1 MKSVG
6 IICEYNP
13 FHNGHLYH
21 LTKVKEM
28 FPDYKIVLVMSGN
41 FTERGDMSI
50 INKWDKTDIAL
61 QYGVDLVVELPFV
74 FASQSADI
82 FAKGSIEILD
92 HLNVD
97 YLIFGSESNDLNKL
111 IEMAKIQLNN
121 KKYNSLVKEYMSEGI
136 NYPTA
141 LSKALYDLTGK
152 KIIKP
157 NDILG
162 VTYIREIL
170 KLNSKIKP
178 ITIKRNDNYNCMEL
192 EEFMSSATSI
202 RYALKNN
209 SNVSK
214 QVPEYVIPFL
224 NKKLHFIDDYFSYL
238 KYNILTNIDELDKFQ
253 TVDEGIDNRIRK
265 YIINSRSLDELIL
278 KIKTKRYTY
287 NKLNRMFTHILC
299 NFTKEEANEFK
310 NIEYIRILGFNNN
323 GRLYLNNI
331 KKDVKVPIITNFSSI
346 KNKML
351 DIEFRTTCVFASI
364 LDEKEKIN
372 LIESEYKNSPI
383 IK

>member
-21 LTKVKEM
+21 LNKVKEM
-28 FPDYKIVLVMSGN
+28 FPDYTIILVMSGN

-61 QYGVDLVVELPFV
+61 HYGVDLVVELPFV

-82 FAKGSIEILD
+82 FARGSIQILNS
-92 HLNVD
+92 LNVD
-97 YLIFGSESNDLNKL
+97 YLVFGSESNDLSKL
-111 IEMAKIQLNN
+111 IEMAKIQLDN
-121 KKYNSLVKEYMSEGI
+121 KKYNSLVKDYMSEGI

-178 ITIKRNDNYNCMEL
+178 ITIKRNDNYNCTEL
-192 EEFMSSATSI
+192 EDFMSSATSI

-209 SNVSK
+209 SDVSK
-214 QVPEYVIPFL
+214 QVPEYVLPFL
-224 NKKLHFIDDYFSYL
+224 NKLHFIDDYFGIL
-238 KYNILTNIDELDKFQ
+238 KYNILNNIDSLDKFQ
-253 TVDEGIDNRIRK
+253 TVDEGIDNRIKK
-265 YIINSRSLDELIL
+265 YIINSKSLDELIL

-299 NFTKEEANEFK
+299 NFTKEEASLFK
-310 NIEYIRILGFNNN
+310 DIEYIRVLGFSNN

-331 KKDVKVPIITNFSSI
+331 KKDVDIPIITNFSSI
-346 KNKML
+346 KSKML
-351 DIEFRTTCVFASI
+351 DIEFRTTCVYAC
-364 LDEKEKIN
+364 LLEEKEKIN

-383 IK
+383 MR

>member
-21 LTKVKEM
+21 LNKVKEM
-28 FPDYKIVLVMSGN
+28 FPNYTIILVMSGN

-61 QYGVDLVVELPFV
+61 HYGVDLVIELPFV

-82 FAKGSIEILD
+82 FAKGSIQILNS
-92 HLNVD
+92 LNVD
-97 YLIFGSESNDLNKL
+97 YLVFGSESNDINKL
-111 IEMAKIQLNN
+111 TEMAKIQLNDKN
-121 KKYNSLVKEYMSEGI
+121 YNSLVKDYMSEGI

-178 ITIKRNDNYNCMEL
+178 ITIKRNDNYNCTEL
-192 EEFMSSATSI
+192 EDFMSSATSI

-209 SNVSK
+209 SDVSK
-214 QVPEYVIPFL
+214 QVPEYVLPFL
-224 NKKLHFIDDYFSYL
+224 NELHFIDNYFGIL
-238 KYNILTNIDELDKFQ
+238 KYNILNNIDSLDKFQ
-253 TVDEGIDNRIRK
+253 TVDEGIENRIKK
-265 YIINSRSLDELIL
+265 YIINSKNLDELIL

-299 NFTKEEANEFK
+299 NFTKEEANYFK
-310 NIEYIRILGFNNN
+310 NIEYIRVLGFSNN

-331 KKDVKVPIITNFSSI
+331 KKIIDIPIITNFSSL
-346 KNKML
+346 KSKML
-351 DIEFRTTCVFASI
+351 DIEFRTTCVYACL

-383 IK
+383 MM

>member
-21 LTKVKEM
+21 LNKVKEM
-28 FPDYKIVLVMSGN
+28 FPDYTIILIMSGN

-61 QYGVDLVVELPFV
+61 HYGVDLVIELPFV

-82 FAKGSIEILD
+82 FARGSIQILNS
-92 HLNVD
+92 LNVD
-97 YLIFGSESNDLNKL
+97 YLVFGSESNDLSKL
-111 IEMAKIQLNN
+111 IEMAKIQLDN
-121 KKYNSLVKEYMSEGI
+121 KKYNSLVKDYMSEGI

-178 ITIKRNDNYNCMEL
+178 ITIKRNDNYNCTEL
-192 EEFMSSATSI
+192 EDFMSSATSI

-209 SNVSK
+209 SDVSK
-214 QVPEYVIPFL
+214 QVPEYVLPFL
-224 NKKLHFIDDYFSYL
+224 NKLHFIDDYFGIL
-238 KYNILTNIDELDKFQ
+238 KYNILNNMDSLDKFQ
-253 TVDEGIDNRIRK
+253 TVDEGIDNRIKK
-265 YIINSRSLDELIL
+265 YIINSKSLDELIL

-299 NFTKEEANEFK
+299 NFTKEEASLFK
-310 NIEYIRILGFNNN
+310 DIEYIRVLGFSNN

-331 KKDVKVPIITNFSSI
+331 KKDVDIPIITNFSSI
-346 KNKML
+346 KSKML
-351 DIEFRTTCVFASI
+351 DVEFRTTCVYAC
-364 LDEKEKIN
+364 LLEEKEKIN

-383 IK
+383 MR

>member
-21 LTKVKEM
+21 LNKVKEM
-28 FPDYKIVLVMSGN
+28 FPDYTIILVMSGN

-61 QYGVDLVVELPFV
+61 HYGVDLVIELPFV

-82 FAKGSIEILD
+82 FARGSIQILNS
-92 HLNVD
+92 LNVD
-97 YLIFGSESNDLNKL
+97 YLVFGSESNDLSKL
-111 IEMAKIQLNN
+111 IEMAKIQLDN
-121 KKYNSLVKEYMSEGI
+121 KKYNSLVKDYMSEGI

-178 ITIKRNDNYNCMEL
+178 ITIKRNDNYNCTEL
-192 EEFMSSATSI
+192 EDFMSSATSI

-209 SNVSK
+209 SDVSK
-214 QVPEYVIPFL
+214 QVPEYVLPFL
-224 NKKLHFIDDYFSYL
+224 NKLHFIDDYFGIL
-238 KYNILTNIDELDKFQ
+238 KYNILNNMDSLDKFQ
-253 TVDEGIDNRIRK
+253 TVDEGIDNRIKK
-265 YIINSRSLDELIL
+265 YIINSKSLDELIL

-299 NFTKEEANEFK
+299 NFTKEEASLFK
-310 NIEYIRILGFNNN
+310 DIEYIRVLGFSNN

-331 KKDVKVPIITNFSSI
+331 KKDVDIPIITNFSSI
-346 KNKML
+346 KSKML
-351 DIEFRTTCVFASI
+351 DIEFRTTCVYAC
-364 LDEKEKIN
+364 LLEEKEKIN

-383 IK
+383 MR